1 VGKWKKVMFVFIL
14 EVLRGVEG
22 PRPDSFWDVP
32 KKRRR
37 HHLPKKPKVLPSEA
51 LPKKSEVSPP
61 EAPAA
66 SSKPEVPPPESPVA
80 SALGELPGLDE
91 DDMMEEHVRS
101 PFLDSFILLTP
112 PSRPYHTPTLFEW
125 GRWTQEN
132 QFPRSYNRNR
142 VLNWVAEADS
152 KGFPRVWQFE
162 RVIVLGY
169 DSSFYSTLLIRS

>member
-22 PRPDSFWDVP
+22 PRPESFWDVP

-37 HHLPKKPKVLPSEA
+37 RRLPKKPKVLPSEA
-51 LPKKSEVSPP
+51 LPKKPEVSPP

-66 SSKPEVPPPESPVA
+66 SSKTPEVSPPEAPEA

-101 PFLDSFILLTP
+101 PFLDSFIPLTP
-112 PSRPYHTPTLFEW
+112 SSRPDTPSIFEY
-125 GRWTQEN
+125 GRWKQEHH
-132 QFPRSYNRNR
+132 FPKSYNRNR

-152 KGFPRVWQFE
+152 KGFPREWQLAS
-162 RVIVLGY
+162 VKALGY
-169 DSSFYSTLLIRS
+169 DSSFYSTLLIRP